1 MYKNNKRDWISGTR
15 GTKVNLLKRKTL
27 IKVLLTNIVIV
38 LLFIIIFVV
47 VIKMQNKV
55 YSKIVNEKI
64 NDIINNVMEKYP
76 EVKEEDILKIINNR
90 DDSSE
95 NILEK
100 YGYDDELSYIKELRE
115 NINKNLIN
123 TAVLIGIFGIAS
135 LSIFMRYVLIQEKE
149 LKEINEYIK
158 EVNNKNYSL
167 KIEDNKDGELSRLR
181 NELYKT
187 TVILRE
193 AAENSEEEKEKLS
206 IAIADISHQLK
217 TPLSSIRIMLDNISD
232 NPDMPQEIREDFIQ
246 DISKQVEHMSSLV
259 ISLLKTAKFDAG
271 TIKMEN
277 EEIDAKKLIDSVINN
292 LAILIE
298 IKEIEVITKID
309 EKAIFIADYK
319 WQQEALTNILKNA
332 IEHSQPKSN
341 IYIIVENTSIFLK
354 IKIKDEGQGIEQKD
368 LKHIFERFYKAKN
381 CNEDSIGIGLSL
393 AKTIIEQNNGYIKAT
408 SEVGKGTSFLSPYRY
423 VIGGDEESRTP
434 VQYSI
439 HKNFYECSLL

>member
-1 MYKNNKRDWISGTR
+1 M
-15 GTKVNLLKRKTL
+15 NLLKRKTL

-47 VIKMQNKV
+47 VIKMQNKA

-217 TPLSSIRIMLDNISD
+217 TPLTSIRIMLDNISD

-408 SEVGKGTSFLSPYRY
+408 SEVGKGTLFEIKY
-423 VIGGDEESRTP
+423 I
-434 VQYSI
+434 
-439 HKNFYECSLL
+439 K

>member
-408 SEVGKGTSFLSPYRY
+408 SEVGKGTLFEIKY
-423 VIGGDEESRTP
+423 I
-434 VQYSI
+434 
-439 HKNFYECSLL
+439 K

>member
-1 MYKNNKRDWISGTR
+1 M
-15 GTKVNLLKRKTL
+15 NLLKRKTL

-217 TPLSSIRIMLDNISD
+217 TPLTSIRIMLDNISD
-232 NPDMPQEIREDFIQ
+232 NPDMLQEIREDFIQ

-259 ISLLKTAKFDAG
+259 ISLLKIAKLDAG

-354 IKIKDEGQGIEQKD
+354 IKIKDEGQGIAQKD

-408 SEVGKGTSFLSPYRY
+408 SEVGKGTLFEIKY
-423 VIGGDEESRTP
+423 I
-434 VQYSI
+434 
-439 HKNFYECSLL
+439 K

>member
-1 MYKNNKRDWISGTR
+1 M
-15 GTKVNLLKRKTL
+15 NLLKRKTL

-76 EVKEEDILKIINNR
+76 EVKEKDILKIINNR

-100 YGYDDELSYIKELRE
+100 YGYDDEFSYIKELRE

-217 TPLSSIRIMLDNISD
+217 TPLTSIRIMLDNISD

-259 ISLLKTAKFDAG
+259 ISLLKIAKFDAG
-271 TIKMEN
+271 TKKMEN

-368 LKHIFERFYKAKN
+368 LKHIFERFYRAKN

-408 SEVGKGTSFLSPYRY
+408 SEVGKGTLFEIKY
-423 VIGGDEESRTP
+423 I
-434 VQYSI
+434 
-439 HKNFYECSLL
+439 K

>member
-1 MYKNNKRDWISGTR
+1 M
-15 GTKVNLLKRKTL
+15 NLLKRKTL

-55 YSKIVNEKI
+55 SSKIVNEKI

-217 TPLSSIRIMLDNISD
+217 TPLTSIRIMLDNISD

-259 ISLLKTAKFDAG
+259 ISLLKIAKFDAG

-309 EKAIFIADYK
+309 EKAIFMADYK

-368 LKHIFERFYKAKN
+368 LKHIFERFYRAKN

-408 SEVGKGTSFLSPYRY
+408 SEVGKGTLFEIKY
-423 VIGGDEESRTP
+423 I
-434 VQYSI
+434 
-439 HKNFYECSLL
+439 K

>member
-1 MYKNNKRDWISGTR
+1 M
-15 GTKVNLLKRKTL
+15 NLLKRKTL

-217 TPLSSIRIMLDNISD
+217 TPLTSIRIMLDNISD

-259 ISLLKTAKFDAG
+259 ISLLKIAKFDAG

-292 LAILIE
+292 LVILIE

-368 LKHIFERFYKAKN
+368 LKHIFERFYRAKN

-408 SEVGKGTSFLSPYRY
+408 SEVGKGTLFEIKY
-423 VIGGDEESRTP
+423 I
-434 VQYSI
+434 
-439 HKNFYECSLL
+439 K

>member
-217 TPLSSIRIMLDNISD
+217 TPLTSIRIMLDNISD

-259 ISLLKTAKFDAG
+259 ISLLKIAKFDAG

-368 LKHIFERFYKAKN
+368 LKHIFERFYRAKN

-408 SEVGKGTSFLSPYRY
+408 SEVGKGTLFEIKY
-423 VIGGDEESRTP
+423 I
-434 VQYSI
+434 
-439 HKNFYECSLL
+439 K

>member
-217 TPLSSIRIMLDNISD
+217 TPLTSIKIMLDNISD

-354 IKIKDEGQGIEQKD
+354 IKIKDEGQGIDQKD

-408 SEVGKGTSFLSPYRY
+408 SEVGKGTLFEIKY
-423 VIGGDEESRTP
+423 I
-434 VQYSI
+434 
-439 HKNFYECSLL
+439 K

>member
-27 IKVLLTNIVIV
+27 IKVVLTNIVIV

-217 TPLSSIRIMLDNISD
+217 TPLTSIRIMLDNISD
-232 NPDMPQEIREDFIQ
+232 NPDMPQEIRKDFIQ

-259 ISLLKTAKFDAG
+259 ISLLKIAKFDAG

-368 LKHIFERFYKAKN
+368 LKHIFERFYRAKN
-381 CNEDSIGIGLSL
+381 CNEDSVGIGLSL

-408 SEVGKGTSFLSPYRY
+408 SEVGKGTLFEIKY
-423 VIGGDEESRTP
+423 I
-434 VQYSI
+434 
-439 HKNFYECSLL
+439 K

>member
-1 MYKNNKRDWISGTR
+1 M
-15 GTKVNLLKRKTL
+15 NLLKRKTL

-206 IAIADISHQLK
+206 IAIADISHQQK
-217 TPLSSIRIMLDNISD
+217 TPLTSIRIMLDNISD

-259 ISLLKTAKFDAG
+259 ISLLKIAKFDAG

-368 LKHIFERFYKAKN
+368 LKHIFERFYRAKN

-408 SEVGKGTSFLSPYRY
+408 SEVGKGTLFEIKY
-423 VIGGDEESRTP
+423 I
-434 VQYSI
+434 
-439 HKNFYECSLL
+439 K

>member
-1 MYKNNKRDWISGTR
+1 M
-15 GTKVNLLKRKTL
+15 NLLKRKTL

-135 LSIFMRYVLIQEKE
+135 LSIFMKYVLIQEKE

-217 TPLSSIRIMLDNISD
+217 TPLTSIRIMLDNISD

-259 ISLLKTAKFDAG
+259 ISLLKIAKFDAG

-354 IKIKDEGQGIEQKD
+354 IKIKDERQGIAQKD

-408 SEVGKGTSFLSPYRY
+408 SEVGKGTLFEIKY
-423 VIGGDEESRTP
+423 I
-434 VQYSI
+434 
-439 HKNFYECSLL
+439 K

>member
-217 TPLSSIRIMLDNISD
+217 TPSTSIRIMLDNISD

-408 SEVGKGTSFLSPYRY
+408 SEVGKGTLFEIKY
-423 VIGGDEESRTP
+423 I
-434 VQYSI
+434 
-439 HKNFYECSLL
+439 K

>member
-1 MYKNNKRDWISGTR
+1 M
-15 GTKVNLLKRKTL
+15 NLLKRKTL

-217 TPLSSIRIMLDNISD
+217 TPLTSIRIMLDNISD

-277 EEIDAKKLIDSVINN
+277 EDIDAKKLIDSVINN

-408 SEVGKGTSFLSPYRY
+408 SEVGKGTLFEIKY
-423 VIGGDEESRTP
+423 I
-434 VQYSI
+434 
-439 HKNFYECSLL
+439 K

>member
-193 AAENSEEEKEKLS
+193 AAENSEEEKEKLG

-217 TPLSSIRIMLDNISD
+217 TPLTSIRIMLDNISD
-232 NPDMPQEIREDFIQ
+232 NPDMLQEIREDFIQ

-259 ISLLKTAKFDAG
+259 ISLLKIAKFDAG

-354 IKIKDEGQGIEQKD
+354 IKIKDEGQGIAQKD

-408 SEVGKGTSFLSPYRY
+408 SEVGKGTLFEIKY
-423 VIGGDEESRTP
+423 I
-434 VQYSI
+434 
-439 HKNFYECSLL
+439 K

>member
-1 MYKNNKRDWISGTR
+1 M
-15 GTKVNLLKRKTL
+15 NLLKRKTL

-193 AAENSEEEKEKLS
+193 AVENSEEEKEKLS

-217 TPLSSIRIMLDNISD
+217 TPLTSIRIMLDNISD

-259 ISLLKTAKFDAG
+259 ISLLKIAKFDAG

-368 LKHIFERFYKAKN
+368 LKHIFERFYRAKN

-408 SEVGKGTSFLSPYRY
+408 SEVGKGTLFEIKY
-423 VIGGDEESRTP
+423 I
-434 VQYSI
+434 
-439 HKNFYECSLL
+439 K

>member
-217 TPLSSIRIMLDNISD
+217 TPLTSIRIMLDNISD

-246 DISKQVEHMSSLV
+246 DISKRVEHMSSLV

-408 SEVGKGTSFLSPYRY
+408 SEVGKGTLFEIKY
-423 VIGGDEESRTP
+423 I
-434 VQYSI
+434 
-439 HKNFYECSLL
+439 K

>member
-1 MYKNNKRDWISGTR
+1 LYKNNKRDWISGTR

-217 TPLSSIRIMLDNISD
+217 TPLTSIRIMLDNISD

-259 ISLLKTAKFDAG
+259 ISLLKIAKFDAG

-354 IKIKDEGQGIEQKD
+354 IKIKDEGQGIAQKD

-408 SEVGKGTSFLSPYRY
+408 SEVGKGTLFEIKY
-423 VIGGDEESRTP
+423 I
-434 VQYSI
+434 
-439 HKNFYECSLL
+439 K

>member
-1 MYKNNKRDWISGTR
+1 M
-15 GTKVNLLKRKTL
+15 NLLKRKTL

-193 AAENSEEEKEKLS
+193 AAKNSEEEKEKLS

-217 TPLSSIRIMLDNISD
+217 TPLTSIRIMLDNISD

-408 SEVGKGTSFLSPYRY
+408 SEVGKGTLFEIKY
-423 VIGGDEESRTP
+423 I
-434 VQYSI
+434 
-439 HKNFYECSLL
+439 K

>member
-1 MYKNNKRDWISGTR
+1 LYKNNKRDWISGTR

-217 TPLSSIRIMLDNISD
+217 TPLTSIRIMLDNISD

-259 ISLLKTAKFDAG
+259 ISLLKIAKFDAG

-408 SEVGKGTSFLSPYRY
+408 SEVGKGTLFEIKY
-423 VIGGDEESRTP
+423 I
-434 VQYSI
+434 
-439 HKNFYECSLL
+439 K

>member
-1 MYKNNKRDWISGTR
+1 M
-15 GTKVNLLKRKTL
+15 NLLKRKTL
-27 IKVLLTNIVIV
+27 IKVVLTNIVIV

-217 TPLSSIRIMLDNISD
+217 TPLTSIRIMLDNISD
-232 NPDMPQEIREDFIQ
+232 NPDMPQEIRKDFIQ

-259 ISLLKTAKFDAG
+259 ISLLKIAKFDAG

-368 LKHIFERFYKAKN
+368 LKHIFERFYRAKN
-381 CNEDSIGIGLSL
+381 CNEDSVGIGLSL

-408 SEVGKGTSFLSPYRY
+408 SEVGKGTLFEIKY
-423 VIGGDEESRTP
+423 I
-434 VQYSI
+434 
-439 HKNFYECSLL
+439 K

>member
-1 MYKNNKRDWISGTR
+1 M
-15 GTKVNLLKRKTL
+15 NLLKRKTL

-217 TPLSSIRIMLDNISD
+217 TPLTSIRIMLDNISD
-232 NPDMPQEIREDFIQ
+232 NPDMPQEIGEDFIQ

-368 LKHIFERFYKAKN
+368 LKHIFERFYRAKN

-408 SEVGKGTSFLSPYRY
+408 SEVGKGTLFEIKY
-423 VIGGDEESRTP
+423 I
-434 VQYSI
+434 
-439 HKNFYECSLL
+439 K

>member
-1 MYKNNKRDWISGTR
+1 M
-15 GTKVNLLKRKTL
+15 NLLKRKTL
-27 IKVLLTNIVIV
+27 IKVLLTDIVIV

-217 TPLSSIRIMLDNISD
+217 TPLTSIRIMLDNISD

-259 ISLLKTAKFDAG
+259 ISLLKIAKFDAG

-354 IKIKDEGQGIEQKD
+354 IKIKDEGQGIAQKD

-408 SEVGKGTSFLSPYRY
+408 SEVGKGTLFEIKY
-423 VIGGDEESRTP
+423 I
-434 VQYSI
+434 
-439 HKNFYECSLL
+439 K

>member
-1 MYKNNKRDWISGTR
+1 M
-15 GTKVNLLKRKTL
+15 NLLKRKTL

-217 TPLSSIRIMLDNISD
+217 MPLTSIRIMLDNISD

-259 ISLLKTAKFDAG
+259 ISLLKIAKFDAG

-368 LKHIFERFYKAKN
+368 LKHIFERFYRAKN
-381 CNEDSIGIGLSL
+381 CNEDSIGIELSL

-408 SEVGKGTSFLSPYRY
+408 SEVGKGTLFEIKY
-423 VIGGDEESRTP
+423 I
-434 VQYSI
+434 
-439 HKNFYECSLL
+439 K

>member
-217 TPLSSIRIMLDNISD
+217 TPLTSIRIMLDNISD

-259 ISLLKTAKFDAG
+259 ISLLKIAKFDAG

-341 IYIIVENTSIFLK
+341 IYIIVENTSMFLE

-408 SEVGKGTSFLSPYRY
+408 SEVGKGTLFEIKY
-423 VIGGDEESRTP
+423 I
-434 VQYSI
+434 
-439 HKNFYECSLL
+439 K

>member
-217 TPLSSIRIMLDNISD
+217 MPLTSIRIMLDNISD
-232 NPDMPQEIREDFIQ
+232 NSDMSQEIREDFIQ

-408 SEVGKGTSFLSPYRY
+408 SEVGKGTLFEIKY
-423 VIGGDEESRTP
+423 I
-434 VQYSI
+434 
-439 HKNFYECSLL
+439 K

>member
-135 LSIFMRYVLIQEKE
+135 LSIFMKYVLIQEKE

-217 TPLSSIRIMLDNISD
+217 TPLTSIRIMLDNISD

-259 ISLLKTAKFDAG
+259 ISLLKIAKFDAG

-368 LKHIFERFYKAKN
+368 LKHIFERFYRAKN

-408 SEVGKGTSFLSPYRY
+408 SEVGKGTLFEIKY
-423 VIGGDEESRTP
+423 I
-434 VQYSI
+434 
-439 HKNFYECSLL
+439 K

>member
-1 MYKNNKRDWISGTR
+1 M
-15 GTKVNLLKRKTL
+15 NLLKRKTL

-187 TVILRE
+187 TVILGE

-217 TPLSSIRIMLDNISD
+217 TPLTSIRIMLDNISD

-408 SEVGKGTSFLSPYRY
+408 SEVGKGTLFEIKY
-423 VIGGDEESRTP
+423 I
-434 VQYSI
+434 
-439 HKNFYECSLL
+439 K

>member
-217 TPLSSIRIMLDNISD
+217 TPLTSIRIMLDNISD
-232 NPDMPQEIREDFIQ
+232 NPDMPQEIRENFIQ

-259 ISLLKTAKFDAG
+259 ISLLKIAKFDAG

-368 LKHIFERFYKAKN
+368 LKHIFERFYRAKN

-408 SEVGKGTSFLSPYRY
+408 SEVGKGTLFEIKY
-423 VIGGDEESRTP
+423 I
-434 VQYSI
+434 
-439 HKNFYECSLL
+439 K

>member
-1 MYKNNKRDWISGTR
+1 M
-15 GTKVNLLKRKTL
+15 NLLKRKTL

-193 AAENSEEEKEKLS
+193 AAENSEEEKEKLG

-217 TPLSSIRIMLDNISD
+217 TPLTSIRIMLDNISD
-232 NPDMPQEIREDFIQ
+232 NPDMLQEIREDFIQ

-259 ISLLKTAKFDAG
+259 ISLLKIAKFDAG

-354 IKIKDEGQGIEQKD
+354 IKIKDEGQGIAQKD

-408 SEVGKGTSFLSPYRY
+408 SKVGKGTLFEIKY
-423 VIGGDEESRTP
+423 I
-434 VQYSI
+434 
-439 HKNFYECSLL
+439 K

>member
-1 MYKNNKRDWISGTR
+1 M
-15 GTKVNLLKRKTL
+15 NLLKRKTL

-217 TPLSSIRIMLDNISD
+217 TPLTSIKIMLDNISD

-408 SEVGKGTSFLSPYRY
+408 SEVGKGTLFEIKY
-423 VIGGDEESRTP
+423 I
-434 VQYSI
+434 
-439 HKNFYECSLL
+439 K

>member
-217 TPLSSIRIMLDNISD
+217 MPLTSIRIMLDNISD

-259 ISLLKTAKFDAG
+259 ISLLKIAKFDAG

-368 LKHIFERFYKAKN
+368 LKHIFERFYRAKN

-408 SEVGKGTSFLSPYRY
+408 SEVGKGTLFEIKY
-423 VIGGDEESRTP
+423 I
-434 VQYSI
+434 
-439 HKNFYECSLL
+439 K

>member
-1 MYKNNKRDWISGTR
+1 M
-15 GTKVNLLKRKTL
+15 NLLKRKTL

-47 VIKMQNKV
+47 VVKMQNKV

-217 TPLSSIRIMLDNISD
+217 TPLTSIRIMLDNISD

-259 ISLLKTAKFDAG
+259 ISLLKIAKFDAG

-354 IKIKDEGQGIEQKD
+354 IKIKDEGQGIAQKD

-408 SEVGKGTSFLSPYRY
+408 SEVGKGTLFEIKY
-423 VIGGDEESRTP
+423 I
-434 VQYSI
+434 
-439 HKNFYECSLL
+439 K

>member
-1 MYKNNKRDWISGTR
+1 M
-15 GTKVNLLKRKTL
+15 NLLKRKTL

-217 TPLSSIRIMLDNISD
+217 TPLTSIRIMLDNISD

-246 DISKQVEHMSSLV
+246 DISKKVEHMSSLV
-259 ISLLKTAKFDAG
+259 ISLLKIAKFDAG

-368 LKHIFERFYKAKN
+368 LKHIFERFYRAKN

-408 SEVGKGTSFLSPYRY
+408 SEVGKGTLFEIKY
-423 VIGGDEESRTP
+423 I
-434 VQYSI
+434 
-439 HKNFYECSLL
+439 K

>member
-1 MYKNNKRDWISGTR
+1 M
-15 GTKVNLLKRKTL
+15 NLLKRKTL

-217 TPLSSIRIMLDNISD
+217 TPLTSIRIMLDNISD
-232 NPDMPQEIREDFIQ
+232 NPDMLQEIREDFIQ

-259 ISLLKTAKFDAG
+259 ISLLKIAKFDAG

-408 SEVGKGTSFLSPYRY
+408 SEVGKGTLFEIKY
-423 VIGGDEESRTP
+423 I
-434 VQYSI
+434 
-439 HKNFYECSLL
+439 K

>member
-217 TPLSSIRIMLDNISD
+217 TPLTSIRIMLDNISD

-381 CNEDSIGIGLSL
+381 CNEDS
-393 AKTIIEQNNGYIKAT
+393 K
-408 SEVGKGTSFLSPYRY
+408 
-423 VIGGDEESRTP
+423 
-434 VQYSI
+434 
-439 HKNFYECSLL
+439 

>member
-217 TPLSSIRIMLDNISD
+217 TPLTSIRIMLDNISD

-332 IEHSQPKSN
+332 IEHSQPKCN

-368 LKHIFERFYKAKN
+368 LKHIFERFYRAKN

-408 SEVGKGTSFLSPYRY
+408 SEVGKGTLFEIKY
-423 VIGGDEESRTP
+423 I
-434 VQYSI
+434 
-439 HKNFYECSLL
+439 K

>member
-217 TPLSSIRIMLDNISD
+217 TPLTSIRIMLDNISD

-298 IKEIEVITKID
+298 IREIEVITKID

-408 SEVGKGTSFLSPYRY
+408 SEVGKGTLFEIKY
-423 VIGGDEESRTP
+423 I
-434 VQYSI
+434 
-439 HKNFYECSLL
+439 K

>member
-187 TVILRE
+187 TVILIE

-217 TPLSSIRIMLDNISD
+217 TPLTSIRIMLDNISD

-259 ISLLKTAKFDAG
+259 ISLLKIAKFDAG

-368 LKHIFERFYKAKN
+368 LKHIFERFYRAKN

-408 SEVGKGTSFLSPYRY
+408 SEVGKGTLFEIKY
-423 VIGGDEESRTP
+423 I
-434 VQYSI
+434 
-439 HKNFYECSLL
+439 K

>member
-1 MYKNNKRDWISGTR
+1 M
-15 GTKVNLLKRKTL
+15 NLLKRKTL

-193 AAENSEEEKEKLS
+193 AAENSEEEKEKLG

-217 TPLSSIRIMLDNISD
+217 TPLTSIRMMLDNISD
-232 NPDMPQEIREDFIQ
+232 NPDMLQEIREDFIQ

-259 ISLLKTAKFDAG
+259 ISLLKIAKFDAG

-309 EKAIFIADYK
+309 EKAIFIADNK

-354 IKIKDEGQGIEQKD
+354 IKIKDEGQGIAQKD

-408 SEVGKGTSFLSPYRY
+408 SEVGKGYT
-423 VIGGDEESRTP
+423 I
-434 VQYSI
+434 
-439 HKNFYECSLL
+439 